1 VVATGDPALA
11 SRIAALRQYGWRTH
25 YVSEECGV
33 NSRLDE
39 LQAAI
44 LRVKLRHIDA
54 HNARRQAIA
63 AAYDDALANGAVRAP
78 ARRNGSTHVFH
89 QCVVRV
95 RDRDAV
101 QSRLRAD
108 GIGTG
113 IHYPM
118 PVHLQPAYRGR
129 VALGPSMCRAS
140 EAASAEVLSLPIYPE
155 LTDTEVERVCKALRQ
170 L

>member
-1 VVATGDPALA
+1 MVATGDPALA

-44 LRVKLRHIDA
+44 LRVKLRPIDA